1 MRRGVKLSL
10 GIPMVLLG
18 FFATIGG
25 AALIVV
31 FGADGAF
38 HLESGLHS
46 SGHAIVFDGLAL
58 RGLRSEG
65 AWAATLS
72 IEASSET
79 DEPLFVGVAPRAS
92 AEAFLAEA
100 VVDRVVQLRPV
111 GGLDTERAE
120 GPPTRR
126 EPGPPADQSFW
137 VASDGGS
144 PARMGWTAASGDWTI
159 VVMRADGRQRIDGAG
174 VLTLTIPALGPLGF
188 LALFAGVLL
197 MGGGSAFV
205 ISAARTLP
213 RHGTEPR
220 PPDRPD
226 A

>member
-1 MRRGVKLSL
+1 
-10 GIPMVLLG
+10 MVLLG
-18 FFATIGG
+18 FFATIAG

-38 HLESGLHS
+38 RLESGLHS
-46 SGHAIVFDGLAL
+46 SAHAIVFDGLAL
-58 RGLRSEG
+58 RGLRPEG

-72 IEASSET
+72 IEASSEA
-79 DEPLFVGVAPRAS
+79 DEPLFVGVAPR
-92 AEAFLAEA
+92 EAAGSFLRDA

-120 GPPTRR
+120 GPSTRR
-126 EPGPPADQSFW
+126 EPGPPADQTFW
-137 VASDGGS
+137 VASDGGD
-144 PARMGWTAASGDWTI
+144 PAQMGWTAASGDWAI
-159 VVMRADGRQRIDGAG
+159 VVMRADGRQRIDGTG

-188 LALFAGVLL
+188 VALLAGLLL

-213 RHGTEPR
+213 RRAPEPG
-220 PPDRPD
+220 PAPSRPD
-226 A
+226 V